1 MQELSYHIQMLPNFF
16 WTILQFKGPNKSIL
30 FCIFLKILHE
40 YVINL
45 NDTSKL
51 ETSH

>member
-1 MQELSYHIQMLPNFF
+1 MLPNFF
-16 WTILQFKGPNKSIL
+16 WTTLQFKALNKSIL

-40 YVINL
+40 CVINL